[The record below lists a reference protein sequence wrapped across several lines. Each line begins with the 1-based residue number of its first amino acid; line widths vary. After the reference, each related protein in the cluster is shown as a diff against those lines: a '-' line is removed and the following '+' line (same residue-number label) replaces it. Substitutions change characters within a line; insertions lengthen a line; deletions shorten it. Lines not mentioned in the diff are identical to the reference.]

1 MSLSG
6 FYLELDSPLNIVWSF
21 ILLYDGGR
29 MLLEAFAIQL
39 SRDAMIP
46 SISEVL

>member
-1 MSLSG
+1 MSQG
-6 FYLELDSPLNIVWSF
+6 VQGCPGPGMAE
-21 ILLYDGGR
+21 R
-29 MLLEAFAIQL
+29 MLPEAFAMQL